1 MVAKMLSWICSK
13 LKTDNDKKDPFG
25 DDPFVVL

>member
-1 MVAKMLSWICSK
+1 MILKMLTWVNSK
-13 LKTDNDKKDPFG
+13 LKADSVTKDPFG